1 MRAIPLEKWAL
12 SHDGGKRFVLMTTN
26 FSKVFNSVLKG
37 ARKLLIMACVQMD
50 FYRVN
55 DYFILRRRATVAR
68 LSEGDQ
74 YPPQISSKLPAYGV
88 RANQHGVRV
97 FNFQQGIVEVKIGQS
112 NVFPNKGGH
121 M

>member
-88 RANQHGVRV
+88 RANRHGVRV